1 MGDSPDLAS
10 PVFGEERRRRILE
23 IVRTDGRARVRDLA
37 ILIGVTET
45 TIRKDISE
53 LDQARLLRRI
63 HGGALSIDD
72 SREPDVAE
80 RIEKNLPAKRTIA
93 HACLGLINDSDAVF
107 LDSGTT
113 VAMIAAA
120 LADPSLALG
129 GVRLPSNV
137 NVLTHSMP
145 VASALANAPNVRHT
159 VLGGQYRPR
168 GGCFVGTLAL
178 QTLEAFT
185 VDTAFI
191 GVTGITEAGITVAD
205 TAEAEVKRAAMRRA
219 RRVVVPLDASKV
231 GVADFLRIADL
242 TAVDVIVTA
251 GTGADNASESSTT
264 SAEIT
269 RICEGSGIE
278 LIIASD

>member
-80 RIEKNLPAKRTIA
+80 RTEKNLPAKRAIA
-93 HACLGLINDSDAVF
+93 RECLRLINDSDAVF

-113 VAMIAAA
+113 VAMIATA

-129 GVRLPSNV
+129 GVRMPSNV

-145 VASALANAPNVRHT
+145 VASALASAPNVRHT

-191 GVTGITEAGITVAD
+191 GVTGMTEAGITVAD

-219 RRVVVPLDASKV
+219 RRVVVPIDASKI
-231 GVADFLRIADL
+231 GVSDFLRIADL
-242 TAVDVIVTA
+242 SAVDVVVTA
-251 GTGADNASESSTT
+251 GTDTDGASEHDTT
-264 SAEIT
+264 KEIA
-269 RICEGSGIE
+269 RICERSGIE
-278 LIIASD
+278 LIVAGA